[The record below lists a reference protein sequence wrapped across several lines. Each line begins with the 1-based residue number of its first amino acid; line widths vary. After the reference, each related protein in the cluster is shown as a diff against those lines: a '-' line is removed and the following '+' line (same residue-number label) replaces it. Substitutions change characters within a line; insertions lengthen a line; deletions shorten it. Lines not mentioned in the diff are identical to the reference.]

1 MDPSKPF
8 TSDRLASFAGY
19 MLPPTVVDAML
30 FFLPRFTLSSYR
42 IVEHLQRSWEL
53 WSPNSSRLTFYPGA
67 QKFGTRFAKSLPTS
81 MRRYDGHEG
90 RFDPTI
96 SPQHFDKERPWL
108 GFIQTTTDVS
118 RPEFNAFS
126 SVWIKDRANFTGK
139 FDTSFVLQLAR
150 RVQGLSESVSS
161 RGRLSTIRP
170 DLWEKRPLIPNKD
183 DVAHLNLLSKWEE
196 AVDYYA
202 ELQREIKYMAAWCS
216 MADALIS
223 YSLEH
228 LEMGKIVPANETFM
242 GVWLNGS
249 EEDDGKWLLASRV
262 PCFIIHELTATETRD
277 WVASNRRLKDF
288 HTGTNVVRLRVAANP
303 LDQFARKN
311 GNGLRELEAE
321 IGLANASDHK
331 YLPTDR
337 ERSAVNAQGW
347 QNGVYCDPR
356 RIVVVKEVPSTTT
369 KLATMKDLPPPP
381 VTGVNEKGGW
391 DKWVEEEIDD
401 EEYVLLK
408 KGRKYA
414 VPAYTYEYYD
424 RINNRRIYLNSPIAM
439 PPYYK
444 ANPWIFGL
452 PAPSLR
458 CVELEGHTQYRNRP
472 LTTWVYFAPKP
483 DDKEVGRCYS
493 LECPEDQY
501 DGRLLLGFEPSSDE
515 EMECQCDSKMDDDD
529 DTDHVSIPD
538 DEDGQGLYSSLTT
551 KSTNQVEETT
561 NRVPSTTNLVRP
573 PSPTRGSNSF
583 SKKARFARSGSP
595 HWRSPSPRLNSS
607 RLQTPSPDYPSPNA
621 SRPHDQH
628 KRPPPIAPTRTSNH
642 YAVTRYF
649 STSRLYGRARSPHR
663 SYRKDA
669 QRSPS
674 PYQPSHRRATA
685 LKSSNSYD
693 SRGYSFRSEEGSS
706 RNPQLSWADRHWSPT
721 RLPSP
726 HRSLSPAPNLATTP
740 PKNLEI
746 AHSAHDPSK
755 TLLPQKRGRSSSPNR
770 NTSPPRPSLLDR
782 LSLPSTTAVVPY
794 DAQIAVTPQEA
805 QLAVVPYDA
814 QLALQNPG
822 SLAAPQAP
830 HLALNFPIPANPL
843 VPVLRTI
850 NEEGLSRFL
859 IIWNLPVYHLW
870 ENAVAWIET
879 VLPLVPSVKLQRVI
893 RSNEGGQQV
902 FWLAF
907 QSPDQASTFRGQVA
921 GRLTEGGTEIACDFV
936 SPELYCSA
944 TGSQPPFWSP
954 KAGYSKGLTAKTL
967 LTEGEVI
974 RAPSRTL
981 AEMLGLQLEP
991 TELWTHRKSRRSRRK
1006 KQDPADG
1013 GAL

>member
-1 MDPSKPF
+1 MDPIKPF

-30 FFLPRFTLSSYR
+30 FFLPCFTLSSYR
-42 IVEHLQRSWEL
+42 IVEHLQCSWEL
-53 WSPNSSRLTFYPGA
+53 WSPNSSRSSFYPGA
-67 QKFGTRFAKSLPTS
+67 RKFGTRFAKSLPAS

-90 RFDPTI
+90 RFDPTV
-96 SPQHFDKERPWL
+96 SPQHFDKDRPWL
-108 GFIQTTTDVS
+108 GFVQTASDVS

-126 SVWIKDRANFTGK
+126 SVWIKDRTNFSGK

-150 RVQGLSESVSS
+150 RVHSLSEGVTS
-161 RGRLSTIRP
+161 RGRLSSIRP

-202 ELQREIKYMAAWCS
+202 ELQREIKCMAAWCS

-223 YSLEH
+223 YSLERP
-228 LEMGKIVPANETFM
+228 EIEKIVPANETFM

-303 LDQFARKN
+303 FDQFARKN

-321 IGLANASDHK
+321 IGIANASDYK

-337 ERSAVNAQGW
+337 ERSAVNTQGW
-347 QNGVYCDPR
+347 RNGVYCDPR

-369 KLATMKDLPPPP
+369 KLAPMKDLPPPP

-401 EEYVLLK
+401 EEYVLVR
-408 KGRKYA
+408 KGKKYA
-414 VPAYTYEYYD
+414 VPAYSYEYYD
-424 RINNRRIYLNSPIAM
+424 RINTRRIYLNSPIAM
-439 PPYYK
+439 PSYYK

-458 CVELEGHTQYRNRP
+458 CVELEGHTRYGDRP
-472 LTTWVYFAPKP
+472 STTWVYFAPKP

-493 LECPEDQY
+493 LECFEDQY
-501 DGRLLLGFEPSSDE
+501 DGRLLPGFEPGSDE
-515 EMECQCDSKMDDDD
+515 EMEGQHESKADDDDD

-538 DEDGQGLYSSLTT
+538 DEDNQGLYPSLTT
-551 KSTNQVEETT
+551 ESTNQVEEALNRASPTT
-561 NRVPSTTNLVRP
+561 NFTRP
-573 PSPTRGSNSF
+573 PSPTRGSNSL
-583 SKKARFARSGSP
+583 SKKARFARPGSP
-595 HWRSPSPRLNSS
+595 RRRSPSPRLID
-607 RLQTPSPDYPSPNA
+607 RHE
-621 SRPHDQH
+621 RP
-628 KRPPPIAPTRTSNH
+628 APTATTRSSSH
-642 YAVTRYF
+642 YAATRYI
-649 STSRLYGRARSPHR
+649 STNHSYGRARSPHR
-663 SYRKDA
+663 PYRSDTR
-669 QRSPS
+669 RSPL
-674 PYQPSHRRATA
+674 PYRPSRYYETSS
-685 LKSSNSYD
+685 KSSNSYD
-693 SRGYSFRSEEGSS
+693 SQGYSFNSEEGSS
-706 RNPQLSWADRHWSPT
+706 RNSQLSWADRHWSPACS
-721 RLPSP
+721 PSP
-726 HRSLSPAPNLATTP
+726 HRSLSPVPNRAITP
-740 PKNLEI
+740 IENTGISP
-746 AHSAHDPSK
+746 SARESPK
-755 TLLPQKRGRSSSPNR
+755 TLLPQKRGRSCSPTR
-770 NTSPPRPSLLDR
+770 SPSPPRPSLLDR
-782 LSLPSTTAVVPY
+782 LSLPTTTAIVPQ
-794 DAQIAVTPQEA
+794 DAPVPVTPLEA
-805 QLAVVPYDA
+805 QLAVVPYNV
-814 QLALQNPG
+814 QLASQNPS

-830 HLALNFPIPANPL
+830 HLALDFPIPVNPL

-850 NEEGLSRFL
+850 NEEGRSRFL

-974 RAPSRTL
+974 RTPPRTL
-981 AEMLGLQLEP
+981 AEMLGLQLAP
-991 TELWTHRKSRRSRRK
+991 AELWTHRKSRRSRRK